1 MKLITPQIRFDS
13 FKKNWDLL
21 SIKDLALVLAGYAF
35 SSKNMSLVR
44 KKYQLIKMSNV
55 YQNNLRLDRNPS
67 YWDEVN
73 DRQKKYLIKKND
85 ILITLTGTV
94 GKTDYGYS
102 VQIKESDKYLL
113 NQRLVLLREK
123 TDVSDSG
130 FINNLIKTS
139 KFRYYFFSESKGG
152 TGNQANVGIDSLKDI
167 KLNIPSLPEQQKIAD
182 FLSTVDNKIQTL
194 TKKKELLESYKKGVM
209 QQIFKQEIRFRKEDG
224 SDYPEWEEKRFEEL
238 YKFVRTNSYSRDKL
252 NYTAGAI
259 YNIHYGDIHTKFKS
273 RFELNDEVVP
283 FINSVVDISRYAKE
297 DYLEKGDLVIADASE
312 DYNDIGKTIEV
323 VNIGGKK
330 VLAGLHTFL
339 AKLKSNKIVVGFISH
354 YVMSW
359 DYRYQVMRIAQGTK
373 VLSISKSRLSELKLK
388 LPCTKEQ
395 TKIANFLTAI
405 DDKINVVARQIDKLK
420 EWKKG
425 LLQQMFV

>member
-1 MKLITPQIRFDS
+1 MNPLIDSKPSLRFPKFEDSWTKVKLDSVVKVNQGLAILTKNRF
-13 FKKNWDLL
+13 
-21 SIKDLALVLAGYAF
+21 
-35 SSKNMSLVR
+35 SKNGPNR
-44 KKYQLIKMSNV
+44 FKYITIPFLLGGDCQFIE
-55 YQNNLRLDRNPS
+55 NPS
-67 YWDEVN
+67 PSVICNVN
-73 DRQKKYLIKKND
+73 DIFVTRTGSGMGRIWTGVHGVFHNNFFKVVPIDKKVIIKFMYYFLNKPLIQNLMKRYA
-85 ILITLTGTV
+85 GV
-94 GKTDYGYS
+94 GAIPDLNHG
-102 VQIKESDKYLL
+102 EFYLL
-113 NQRLVLLREK
+113 PFFLP
-123 TDVSDSG
+123 
-130 FINNLIKTS
+130 LI
-139 KFRYYFFSESKGG
+139 
-152 TGNQANVGIDSLKDI
+152 
-167 KLNIPSLPEQQKIAD
+167 PEQQKIAD
-182 FLSTVDNKIQTL
+182 FLSTVDKKIQTL

-405 DDKINVVARQIDKLK
+405 DDKINVVARQIDKMK
-420 EWKKG
+420 DWKKG